1 MRQSKLLPAN
11 QLSCDSMLEYRAV
24 GLCNPVYAFLSDE
37 YINTIDKVQ
46 EPLRNRLT
54 GLIQADKCFSVS
66 YYDDSFNKRR
76 IIVYSYGGQK
86 RAGYFCNGIPISH
99 TENLEQFV
107 TEMLMV
113 NQETDVFIKIA

>member
-1 MRQSKLLPAN
+1 M
-11 QLSCDSMLEYRAV
+11 
-24 GLCNPVYAFLSDE
+24 YALLSDE

-46 EPLRNRLT
+46 EPLRSRLT

-86 RAGYFCNGIPISH
+86 RAGYSITQKNFGFFGVLLLIFGFYFF
-99 TENLEQFV
+99 TL
-107 TEMLMV
+107 
-113 NQETDVFIKIA
+113 KW

>member
-1 MRQSKLLPAN
+1 
-11 QLSCDSMLEYRAV
+11 MLEYRAV
-24 GLCNPVYAFLSDE
+24 GLCNPVYALLSDE

-46 EPLRNRLT
+46 EPLRSRLT
-54 GLIQADKCFSVS
+54 ELIQADKCFSVS

>member
-1 MRQSKLLPAN
+1 
-11 QLSCDSMLEYRAV
+11 MLEYRAV
-24 GLCNPVYAFLSDE
+24 GLCNPVYALLSDE
-37 YINTIDKVQ
+37 YININTIDKVQ
-46 EPLRNRLT
+46 EPLRSRLT